1 MRGSSPARARWSEA
15 PNKCLRPGKWPG
27 PSGEVTRR
35 REPGAVF
42 SPGRASQ
49 HAWTGE
55 RLGERNATSGEL
67 GGNECGMVVLCLL
80 RPAIRVRPAGV
91 HAVWL

>member
-49 HAWTGE
+49 HAYCQHPLDHQKSKSVPEKHALVGRFFTTSATWETPLTTG
-55 RLGERNATSGEL
+55 
-67 GGNECGMVVLCLL
+67 CCC
-80 RPAIRVRPAGV
+80 
-91 HAVWL
+91 